1 MIIEFRAS
9 DLSVI
14 NKLFQIFTRYEKDL
28 PEPMI
33 KEIEALA
40 IESGV

>member
-1 MIIEFRAS
+1 MKIEITAS

-14 NKLFQIFTRYEKDL
+14 NKLFKIFARYEKDL

-40 IESGV
+40 IEAGV